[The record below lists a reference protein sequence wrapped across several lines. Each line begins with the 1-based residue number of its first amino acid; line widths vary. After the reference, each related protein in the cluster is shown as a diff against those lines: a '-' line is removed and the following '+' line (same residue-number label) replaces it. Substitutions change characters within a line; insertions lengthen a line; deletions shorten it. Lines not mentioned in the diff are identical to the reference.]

1 MITTA
6 QITTCKTRQVETTNR
21 NLTRM
26 KPISTYKKLERTRAL
41 PMEWLM
47 TNRML
52 KIQIAG
58 MQLQPVRHLLTVIIV
73 IQITAKYG
81 MPYQLAMNP

>member
-1 MITTA
+1 
-6 QITTCKTRQVETTNR
+6 
-21 NLTRM
+21 
-26 KPISTYKKLERTRAL
+26 
-41 PMEWLM
+41 MEWLM

-58 MQLQPVRHLLTVIIV
+58 MQLQPVRDLLTVIIV